1 LVDAGLLK
9 VIAWSWNTSDPDLPR
24 GEFNDPGRFA
34 EFQSSG
40 TSGLAWEIAALGDI
54 GQTTFDVYVTAHTG
68 VGTYRKLL
76 KKDQG
81 KRHVTFIAWRAN
93 FNTEKI
99 KKQDEVILKGDFDHI
114 ALAPAARIAGQH
126 GDRFVAAMRD
136 GSKKLKLMVWG
147 VAQDDE

>member
-9 VIAWSWNTSDPDLPR
+9 VIAWSWGTSPTS
-24 GEFNDPGRFA
+24 EFNDPGRFA

-40 TSGLAWEIAALGDI
+40 TSGLAFEIAALGDI

-76 KKDQG
+76 SKDQG
-81 KRHVTFIAWRAN
+81 KRQVTFTSWRAM
-93 FNTEKI
+93 FHTEEI
-99 KKQDEVILKGDFDHI
+99 KKQDEVIHKGVFDHI
-114 ALAPAARIAGQH
+114 ALAPAARIVGQQ

-136 GSKKLKLMVWG
+136 GSKKLRLMVWG
-147 VAQDDE
+147 VAKDDE